1 MNSWHFTEES
11 PPVAM
16 RPRCLSETDFA
27 EVEELFELTFPK
39 IPLED
44 LFVSWEYRSRENSIG
59 IFCTEGTGAKGTG
72 AKGTEAKGT
81 GAKGTGTEGTG
92 AEGTGGLIGFVI
104 ASYHT
109 SSGQSLYIDY
119 FALNPEYR
127 GYGIGTNFLLQL
139 VTNAFDSNGSIHLY
153 PEREDLVP
161 WYERN
166 GFRKTHGG
174 YYVFHSYKT
183 RAQTKVHEMLGL
195 L

>member
-1 MNSWHFTEES
+1 LNSWQSREES
-11 PPVAM
+11 PPFTM
-16 RPRCLSETDFA
+16 RPRCLRETDFA
-27 EVEELFELTFPK
+27 AVEELFEMTFPK

-44 LFVSWEYRSRENSIG
+44 LFVSWEFRSRENSIG
-59 IFCTEGTGAKGTG
+59 IFCTEGTGAE
-72 AKGTEAKGT
+72 GTEAKGT
-81 GAKGTGTEGTG
+81 GAKGTG
-92 AEGTGGLIGFVI
+92 ALIGFVI
-104 ASYHT
+104 ASYHR

-127 GYGIGTNFLLQL
+127 GYGIGTNFLLQV
-139 VTNAFDSNGSIHLY
+139 VTHAFDSNGSIHLY
-153 PEREDLVP
+153 PEREELVP

-195 L
+195 V

>member
-1 MNSWHFTEES
+1 LNSWHFTEES

-27 EVEELFELTFPK
+27 EVEQLFELTFPK

-44 LFVSWEYRSRENSIG
+44 LFISWEYRSRENSFG
-59 IFCTEGTGAKGTG
+59 IFCTEGTG
-72 AKGTEAKGT
+72 TE
-81 GAKGTGTEGTG
+81 GTGTEGTE
-92 AEGTGGLIGFVI
+92 AKGTGGLIGFVI

-153 PEREDLVP
+153 PEREVLVP

-183 RAQTKVHEMLGL
+183 RAQTKIHEMLGL